1 MLSIRFVEVIVK
13 LLFRVLSLLSFVGAL
28 LLIPL
33 ALMSISGPLRARTD
47 AGGIYLDV
55 FLLLGGI
62 ACAGLI
68 VVFRH
73 LARRQ

>member
-1 MLSIRFVEVIVK
+1 MKHVY
-13 LLFRVLSLLSFVGAL
+13 RVLSLLSFASAL
-28 LLIPL
+28 LLLPA
-33 ALMSISGPLRARTD
+33 ALISMSSPMRSTTN

-73 LARRQ
+73 LAQRK

>member
-1 MLSIRFVEVIVK
+1 MKHV
-13 LLFRVLSLLSFVGAL
+13 FRVLSLVSFAGAL
-28 LLIPL
+28 LLLPA
-33 ALMSISGPLRARTD
+33 ALINMSSPMRPTTN

-73 LARRQ
+73 LAQRK

>member
-1 MLSIRFVEVIVK
+1 MKHV
-13 LLFRVLSLLSFVGAL
+13 FRVLSLLSFAGAL
-28 LLIPL
+28 LLLPW
-33 ALMSISGPLRARTD
+33 ALMSMSSPMRPTTAPT
-47 AGGIYLDV
+47 GIYVDV

-73 LARRQ
+73 LAQRK